1 MESPT
6 RGWPRQRQRRR
17 VNVETTTRPLADRP
31 SFTYIIPTLYLFYYF
46 ILTLGQSLSAV
57 LRKRLTTRARRVDR
71 SQCVT
76 CMIVG
81 LSAGVTRIGIEL
93 YISKCP
99 QTTARVI
106 QHPKGPP
113 GAQHKILT
121 PISHRPINARR
132 VHRMHRKE
140 GQQRE
145 YRPIP
150 AGNHLTNTHPPLAH
164 QISFIDMMLAQSSY
178 HAQSSPNTPN
188 AQPPQNTSPSDQS
201 APQQQQQQQQQPQQ
215 PQPPQPG
222 TIQTMRLRQDPPS
235 VTQSQTRSRKRK
247 SPPSADALQS
257 VQPPPP
263 PPPSTM
269 QHTLPP
275 AHTLVPPAHLSGHG
289 IPPPGYHYPPGDFN
303 PTGLPPPHS
312 LPPPPGEEQ
321 RPQSQP
327 SNGSAAA
334 SGANRTLSQSK
345 RAEQNRKAQ
354 RAFRE
359 RRDQCVLSN
368 HFFFCLRMTDGLDR

>member
-1 MESPT
+1 
-6 RGWPRQRQRRR
+6 
-17 VNVETTTRPLADRP
+17 
-31 SFTYIIPTLYLFYYF
+31 
-46 ILTLGQSLSAV
+46 
-57 LRKRLTTRARRVDR
+57 
-71 SQCVT
+71 
-76 CMIVG
+76 
-81 LSAGVTRIGIEL
+81 
-93 YISKCP
+93 
-99 QTTARVI
+99 
-106 QHPKGPP
+106 
-113 GAQHKILT
+113 
-121 PISHRPINARR
+121 
-132 VHRMHRKE
+132 
-140 GQQRE
+140 
-145 YRPIP
+145 
-150 AGNHLTNTHPPLAH
+150 
-164 QISFIDMMLAQSSY
+164 MLAQSSY

-215 PQPPQPG
+215 SQPG

-247 SPPSADALQS
+247 SPPSTDALQP
-257 VQPPPP
+257 VPPPP

-312 LPPPPGEEQ
+312 LGPLPGEEQ
-321 RPQSQP
+321 RSPSQP
-327 SNGSAAA
+327 SNGATTNTM
-334 SGANRTLSQSK
+334 SGTSRTLSQSK

-359 RRDQCVLSN
+359 RRDQCVSSQ
-368 HFFFCLRMTDGLDR
+368 FFFCLRMTDSRTRPIDTLKHLNHARSYSTQHSRLPMKQTDGGKSAVLWSTNYGLRTRLCGRRSVRPRCWVQEVRPVARRAAMTRIDQRPRGGKGRRVPRSRKSNPDLGQWTWGGGRRRRGGQGVDRSRRP